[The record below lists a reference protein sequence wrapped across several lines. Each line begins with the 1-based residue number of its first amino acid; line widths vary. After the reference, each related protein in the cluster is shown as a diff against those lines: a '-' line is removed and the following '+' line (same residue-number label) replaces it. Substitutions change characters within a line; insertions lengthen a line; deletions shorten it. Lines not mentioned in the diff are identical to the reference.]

1 MKHVRLGLLGAT
13 LGLACLFGCAQKV
26 MTFKGDSLAGLENF
40 SIHILADQAK
50 EAPVTGS
57 FGWGHSLF
65 KVASMP
71 DLNLS
76 VIDERLHRALSS
88 SFTRKGLSFKETDSE
103 LLVSYALASGAEI
116 DDEELNKAYGAGLE
130 MPAADPASALH
141 YKRGVLIVD
150 VVDRKSKHLLWR
162 GAIMAEIDLNWPE
175 ERKQERCNAAVGE
188 LLRYYPHP

>member
-1 MKHVRLGLLGAT
+1 MKHIRLGLFGTALGV
-13 LGLACLFGCAQKV
+13 ACLIGCSQKV
-26 MTFKGDSLAGLENF
+26 MTFTGNSLAGLENF

-50 EAPVTGS
+50 AAPVKGS

-65 KVASMP
+65 KVASLP
-71 DLNLS
+71 DLKLS
-76 VIDERLHRALSS
+76 VIDERLHIALSS
-88 SFTRKGLSFKETDSE
+88 AFAKKGMTFKDSE
-103 LLVSYALASGAEI
+103 SDLLISYALASGAEI
-116 DDEELNKAYGAGLE
+116 DDEELNKAYGTLLE
-130 MPAADPASALH
+130 MPAATQESSLH
-141 YKRGVLIVD
+141 YKCGVLIVD

>member
-1 MKHVRLGLLGAT
+1 MKHTRLGLF
-13 LGLACLFGCAQKV
+13 GLALVVAALFGCSQKA
-26 MTFKGDSLAGLENF
+26 MTFKGNSLAGLENF
-40 SIHILADQAK
+40 SIHILADRTK
-50 EAPVTGS
+50 EAPVKGS

-65 KVASMP
+65 KVASIP

-76 VIDERLHRALSS
+76 VIDERLHRAMSS
-88 SFTRKGLSFKETDSE
+88 GFTTKGLTFKESGSD

-116 DDEELNKAYGAGLE
+116 DDEELNKAYGALLE
-130 MPAADPASALH
+130 MPAATKESALH

-150 VVDRKSKHLLWR
+150 VVDRESKHLLWR

-175 ERKQERCNAAVGE
+175 ERKQERCNAAVSE